1 MEQEMAS
8 KMENQITGTGDKCSN
23 ADKDSV
29 KTVET
34 QQMLDITDEPGFV
47 PDNNI
52 DEELKEQYD
61 QYNDDPNFNNK
72 QREYYNQRLG
82 FEILKLNYY
91 HK

>member
-1 MEQEMAS
+1 MAS

-61 QYNDDPNFNNK
+61 AV
-72 QREYYNQRLG
+72 
-82 FEILKLNYY
+82 FESLKEQIESVKNPSEMEMRTTF
-91 HK
+91 

>member
-1 MEQEMAS
+1 MAS
-8 KMENQITGTGDKCSN
+8 KMENQIIGDKCSN

-34 QQMLDITDEPGFV
+34 QQMLDITDEVPSFV

-52 DEELKEQYD
+52 DEELMEQYD

-72 QREYYNQRLG
+72 QREYYNQRSG
-82 FEILKLNYY
+82 FEQV
-91 HK
+91 

>member
-1 MEQEMAS
+1 MAS

-23 ADKDSV
+23 TDKDSV

-34 QQMLDITDEPGFV
+34 QQMLDIMDEPGFV

-72 QREYYNQRLG
+72 QREYYNQRSG
-82 FEILKLNYY
+82 FQQV
-91 HK
+91 